1 MQDLL
6 EKVQKIEKAIEAFN
20 SAQKRGVDGSKKLE
34 DAFDGIFSSAESA
47 SRSLETAGGAMDQFS
62 KLAINGSNSFDGL
75 VGVLGKGGTAVSQL
89 ALSFK
94 QFPIIGGLLAPA
106 INAIENTS
114 KALVTAA
121 EFAQGFAAAYDG
133 IDKGTREAKDTQYKF
148 AASLG
153 MTFDQAEKNT
163 SIFQDLIKA
172 NSDFAKSNVYFNGN
186 DFRGGIAALQAAGI
200 SIQDLAKSSGVA
212 TNGMNNMQAMTMQ
225 SKAMGMDIGE
235 YSRKMAD
242 MVRKSGLSIEDSMK
256 MMAGVQDL
264 SSETGLKLDEVTQSL
279 ENATSGFQKMGAT
292 MDFGRPVLKGFAESV
307 KEVGLGISQAGDIS
321 AEFSKSLL
329 GIVNNPAL
337 AYITAMKGGFGPEMG
352 GGGGVLNPSIQMQ
365 AMMLDQSP
373 GGQAELAKNLS
384 AGMKEMLT
392 STTGGDI
399 VTLKQAAAS
408 PELQTQFYTQQ
419 QMLGS
424 VYGINDTT
432 QQSRVL
438 EYLAEL
444 DKATAAGDDEL
455 VQKINEQIKDA
466 TKANDKTLDVQQ
478 KISQSIDRSLV
489 LMQEEINL
497 RKASPEGKS
506 IEADVMKTINEITKL
521 SEDLIGVTDKD
532 EIKGLEAQ
540 IKEQESKLPGF
551 AAGVAAKV
559 QAADSPGAIPSGT
572 QLGTSTVAGGS
583 TAASVTSAPVV
594 NYITVSGLP
603 AVTVEATAGSTSAGI
618 PPINAVRKYSYGG
631 P

>member
-34 DAFDGIFSSAESA
+34 QAFDGIFGSAESA
-47 SRSLETAGGAMDQFS
+47 SRALDSAGGALSQFS
-62 KLAINGSNSFDGL
+62 KLAISGSDSFDGL
-75 VGVLGKGGTAVSQL
+75 VGALGKSGTAVSQL
-89 ALSFK
+89 TQSFK
-94 QFPIIGGLLAPA
+94 QFPIIGGLLSPA
-106 INAIENTS
+106 IDAIENTS

-172 NSDFAKSNVYFNGN
+172 NSDFAKSNIYFNGS

-200 SIQDLAKSSGVA
+200 SIQDLAKASSVS
-212 TNGMNNMQAMTMQ
+212 TDGMNNMQAMTMQ
-225 SKAMGMDIGE
+225 SRAMGMDIGE

-242 MVRKSGLSIEDSMK
+242 MVKKSGLSIEESMK
-256 MMAGVQDL
+256 MMAGAQDL

-279 ENATSGFQKMGAT
+279 ESATSGFQKMGAT

-373 GGQAELAKNLS
+373 GSQAELAKNLS

-466 TKANDKTLDVQQ
+466 TSANDKTLDVQQ

-489 LMQEEINL
+489 LMQEQINIQ
-497 RKASPEGKS
+497 KATEGKS
-506 IEADVMKTINEITKL
+506 IEADAMATINKITKL
-521 SEDLIGVTDKD
+521 SEDLIGVTDETKIKSLKD
-532 EIKGLEAQ
+532 Q
-540 IKEQESKLPGF
+540 ITEQESKLPGF

-559 QAADSPGAIPSGT
+559 KQADSGAGATPVGT
-572 QLGTSTVAGGS
+572 AIGQGGVGNTN
-583 TAASVTSAPVV
+583 TAASVSAQNVT
-594 NYITVSGLP
+594 N
-603 AVTVEATAGSTSAGI
+603 VTVNNPPPNTTVDVKNGSTSAAV
-618 PPINAVRKYSYGG
+618 PSLSAVRNYKYTGA
-631 P
+631 

>member
-47 SRSLETAGGAMDQFS
+47 SRSLETAGGAMEQFS

-75 VGVLGKGGTAVSQL
+75 VGVLGKSGTAVSQL

-106 INAIENTS
+106 ISAIENTS
-114 KALVTAA
+114 KALVIAA

-186 DFRGGIAALQAAGI
+186 DFRSGIAALQAAGI

-279 ENATSGFQKMGAT
+279 ENATSGFQKMGTT

-307 KEVGLGISQAGDIS
+307 KDVGLGITQATDVS

-337 AYITAMKGGFGPEMG
+337 AYVMAMKGGVGGEMG
-352 GGGGVLNPSIQMQ
+352 GPGGILNPSIQME
-365 AMMLDQSP
+365 ARMLDKSP
-373 GGQAELAKNLS
+373 GNQADMAMQQTM
-384 AGMKEMLT
+384 ATKEMIA
-392 STTGGDI
+392 SMTGGNI
-399 VTLKQAAAS
+399 ITLKQAAES
-408 PELQTQFYTQQ
+408 PNLQTQFETQR
-419 QMLGS
+419 QMVGS
-424 VYGINDTT
+424 FLGINDK
-432 QQSRVL
+432 QSQSRVL
-438 EYLAEL
+438 ELLSNL
-444 DKATAAGDDEL
+444 DQATAAGDDEL
-455 VQKINEQIKDA
+455 VQKINDQIEDA
-466 TKANDKTLDVQQ
+466 KNANGKTLDVQQ

-506 IEADVMKTINEITKL
+506 IEADVMRTINEITKL
-521 SEDLIGVTDKD
+521 SESLIGVTDEDK
-532 EIKGLEAQ
+532 IKGLKDQ

-572 QLGTSTVAGGS
+572 PMGTTNVANGN
-583 TAASVTSAPVV
+583 TATGVASATVV
-594 NYITVSGLP
+594 NLTVSNIP
-603 AVTVEATAGSTSAGI
+603 TATVEATSGSTSAGI
-618 PPINAVRKYSYGG
+618 PPINIVRKYGYGG